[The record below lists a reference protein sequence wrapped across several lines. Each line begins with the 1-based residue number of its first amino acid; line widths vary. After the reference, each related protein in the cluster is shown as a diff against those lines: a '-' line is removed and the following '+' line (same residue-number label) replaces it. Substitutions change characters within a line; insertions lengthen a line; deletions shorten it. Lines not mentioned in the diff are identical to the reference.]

1 MPGYRR
7 CADVCPRYGW
17 EPAAAMPSW
26 PRCANMVGTAPCA
39 EIVMGALAR
48 KTLICD
54 VPPDA
59 VISAPFDGLL
69 QPENQII
76 GGRPTLLAPV
86 GGRSRAYRL
95 WLPATEPWIKLH
107 YPDGKPIIC
116 YGIRIQAMELDWAPS
131 LDGPPITTL
140 CPNGTRPAGPGW
152 TFRFCPP
159 YAVSVAING
168 VQCSAPNPHHNP
180 RDVFSRVGAGPV
192 SVGFNDR
199 APVRCY
205 LDNAG
210 GCHLVV
216 LAVYL

>member
-1 MPGYRR
+1 
-7 CADVCPRYGW
+7 
-17 EPAAAMPSW
+17 
-26 PRCANMVGTAPCA
+26 
-39 EIVMGALAR
+39 MGALAR

-59 VISAPFDGLL
+59 AIATPFDGLL

-76 GGRPTLLAPV
+76 GGQPTLLAP
-86 GGRSRAYRL
+86 GPGRSRAYRL

-116 YGIRIQAMELDWAPS
+116 HGIRIQTMELDWAPS
-131 LDGPPITTL
+131 LNCPPITTL
-140 CPNGTRPAGPGW
+140 CPNGTQLAGPGW

-159 YAVSVAING
+159 YTVSVAING
-168 VQCSAPNPHHNP
+168 VQCCAPNPHHNP

-192 SVGFNDR
+192 TVGFNDR
-199 APVRCY
+199 STMRSY

-210 GCHLVV
+210 GCYLVV